1 MGDRH
6 LEDLQNQALAEPQAE
21 LAAGSQTVLPV
32 AGMTAEPAEPAADK
46 TAGSLPAAR
55 SSPVAAA
62 AGTVSA
68 AAGLGAV
75 RAAGW
80 LWGP

>member
-46 TAGSLPAAR
+46 TAGSLPAATDLL
-55 SSPVAAA
+55 VFC
-62 AGTVSA
+62 
-68 AAGLGAV
+68 LE
-75 RAAGW
+75 AGW
-80 LWGP
+80 YQQRCR